1 MRLTII
7 PEDTL
12 ISVDG
17 MAYFDFDMSWV
28 PTFNGV
34 PVHAV
39 QWYEDHGEIELKSR
53 DPNIE
58 ITDLGVFNEAYRLW
72 KERDD
77 YLKEQFLISEQQR
90 LEEEKLRL
98 EQQKER
104 EEFLS
109 LFDEEIKSLL
119 ESDI

>member
-1 MRLTII
+1 MRITII
-7 PEDTL
+7 PDDAF

-17 MAYFDFDMSWV
+17 KGYFDFDMSWI
-28 PTFNGV
+28 PIFNGV

-39 QWYEDHGEIELKSR
+39 QWYDDHGEIELKSR

-72 KERDD
+72 KEKDD
-77 YLKEQFLISEQQR
+77 YIKEQFLIQEQTR
-90 LEEEKLRL
+90 LEEEKKLL

>member
-17 MAYFDFDMSWV
+17 RGYFDFDMSWI

-39 QWYEDHGEIELKSR
+39 QWHDDHGEIELKSR

-72 KERDD
+72 KEKDD
-77 YLKEQFLISEQQR
+77 YVKEQFLIEEQTR
-90 LEEEKLRL
+90 LEKEKKLL